1 MDITGLVVIV
11 SQPFMSLFLIA
22 LAVSLI
28 IILSYK
34 FFVNL
39 EKLNEA
45 KKKMKQLQKTLID
58 AQKSNDVERMK
69 KIVEEIT
76 EVNKVFMKESI
87 KPMIISLILLVTIFP
102 IISKMYTGKIVARLP
117 FSLPWIGSE
126 LSWIGWY
133 IIVSVTITWILRRL
147 LGVDV

>member
-1 MDITGLVVIV
+1 
-11 SQPFMSLFLIA
+11 MSLFLIA